1 MGLCQGHL
9 EGLGPYTLNVSKSP
23 LIIVTT
29 KKMLP
34 KVFLREL
41 VLSLL
46 KIFDCCRLQEE
57 IRVLFSLQ
65 WAPLEGFK
73 WVDYRET

>member
-41 VLSLL
+41 VLPLL
-46 KIFDCCRLQEE
+46 KTFDCVVGYSKRLGFYSHYSGYHW
-57 IRVLFSLQ
+57 RVSN
-65 WAPLEGFK
+65 G
-73 WVDYRET
+73 